1 MLCFS
6 SPSVPYSGVHVAM
19 LGSRRRVPLQ
29 KFDQNIFFLNQCSTF
44 LLEYACRYV
53 PCLNIYNVYNINV
66 QSANYPVD
74 NPSDYWKISLYLVFL
89 ETLDNLVD
97 DISKRVVSI
106 ELIDCSIPNREIYQG
121 K

>member
-1 MLCFS
+1 VLCFS
-6 SPSVPYSGVHVAM
+6 SPNVPYSGVHVAT

-29 KFDQNIFFLNQCSTF
+29 KFDQNFFFLNQCSTF

-66 QSANYPVD
+66 QSANYSVD